1 MFLKIYVQ
9 HGWEIYAEHTDAKEI
24 PFHISHNFARHINSR
39 RFTRHWCNYKNEL
52 SDKLGHGLLQ
62 WLFFFRRHYVSSL
75 LAQNCE
81 NLLSHG
87 LDSWPTDMIN
97 KLGHTALCSISAFS
111 NYLLA
116 VYWTLGSTNTL
127 SMEQGQQ
134 RWGSHLRKMMRQ
146 IWNVIMAAKVF
157 HWIIKLGLATQAW
170 PSEFNPWSLDVQTC
184 L

>member
-1 MFLKIYVQ
+1 MGERYTQNTQMLRRYLFTSAITSQDTLIQ
-9 HGWEIYAEHTDAKEI
+9 GDLPGTDVIIKMNCLTNWGMGC
-24 PFHISHNFARHINSR
+24 F
-39 RFTRHWCNYKNEL
+39 
-52 SDKLGHGLLQ
+52 SDF
-62 WLFFFRRHYVSSL
+62 FFFRRHYVSSL

-127 SMEQGQQ
+127 SMKQGQQ

-170 PSEFNPWSLDVQTC
+170 PSEFNPWSQGERENWSWQL